1 MSSAQCQNSA
11 HLPSDWSRSI
21 ATHSSILA
29 WRIPWTDH
37 GVAKSWTWLSD
48 QHSTQTF
55 DQAQPIK
62 FFPNV
67 GTRREDISSIG
78 WQALRQTCTG
88 NGYLSGYMG
97 KLVWKWTQD
106 TGINE
111 TTRFK
116 GRLHDVLRVPSSRY
130 SPWISQWCRLIFF
143 QKTVWVKF
151 LLHAVERVLIKSLR
165 KLSSWWSI
173 ISLPEVFL
181 FDICQTKQ
189 KVY

>member
-1 MSSAQCQNSA
+1 M
-11 HLPSDWSRSI
+11 

-37 GVAKSWTWLSD
+37 GVAKSQTWLSD
-48 QHSTQTF
+48 QQSTQTC

-62 FFPNV
+62 FFPNM
-67 GTRREDISSIG
+67 GTRREDLSSIG

-88 NGYLSGYMG
+88 SGYLSGYMG

-106 TGINE
+106 TEINGA
-111 TTRFK
+111 TRFR
-116 GRLHDVLRVPSSRY
+116 GRLHGVFRVPSSRY
-130 SPWISQWCRLIFF
+130 SPWISQWCTLTFF

-151 LLHAVERVLIKSLR
+151 LLHAIESILIKSLR
-165 KLSSWWSI
+165 KLSPWCSI
-173 ISLPEVFL
+173 ISPPKVFL

-189 KVY
+189 NVY